1 MISTVMIPEERK
13 NILIGKNGSVKKKI
27 EQKTNTKI
35 EIVNDVSIEGES
47 LDVMKTVQIVK
58 AISRGFTPRKA
69 LILLNDEYQ
78 LIIISLVGETP
89 NTIKRLFARVIGR
102 DGKTRRRI
110 EKDTRTVVS
119 VYGKTVAIIG
129 KSNELDY
136 ARNAVEQILRGRSHG
151 YVYKRLDCSKRK
163 KQKLEIENQQKEQTN
178 ETK

>member
-1 MISTVMIPEERK
+1 MISIVMIPDERK
-13 NILIGKNGSVKKKI
+13 KILIGKNGYTRKRI
-27 EQKTNTKI
+27 EQKTKTTI
-35 EIVNDVSIEGES
+35 EVGNDVKIEGES
-47 LDVMKTVQIVK
+47 LDVMKTEQIVK
-58 AISRGFTPRKA
+58 AIGRGFTPRKA

-102 DGKTRRRI
+102 DGNARRRI
-110 EKDTRTVVS
+110 ERDTRTVVS

-163 KQKLEIENQQKEQTN
+163 RQKLEIENRQKE
-178 ETK
+178 

>member
-1 MISTVMIPEERK
+1 MISTVMIPDERK
-13 NILIGKNGSVKKKI
+13 NILIGKNGYTRKRI
-27 EQKTNTKI
+27 EQKTRTKI
-35 EIVNDVSIEGES
+35 EIGNDVKIEGES
-47 LDVMKTVQIVK
+47 LDVMKTEQIIK
-58 AISRGFTPRKA
+58 AIGRGFTPRKA
-69 LILLNDEYQ
+69 LILLDDEYQ
-78 LIIISLVGETP
+78 LTVISLVGETQ

-110 EKDTRTVVS
+110 EQDTRTVIS

-163 KQKLEIENQQKEQTN
+163 RQKQKPEIENQQKE
-178 ETK
+178 